1 MTLAPQNDR
10 EHTGRAVARG
20 SALARRATMVL
31 AVLFGLSL
39 RALLPVFGIVST
51 LDGLF
56 PDLGLIPPVFGQA
69 VPEHSY
75 RLEDERNTIEIFRE
89 ASASVVFITNT
100 QIRRS
105 AFSRNVMEVPRG
117 SGSGFVWDRRGHI
130 VTNFHVI
137 EGGDEFTV
145 TLSDGS
151 THDAEVVGF
160 DATKDIAVLR
170 IEPPRSGLSPVEP
183 GDTRELLVGQKV
195 IAIGNP
201 FGLDQTLTTGVVS
214 ALGREIRSVGTRPI
228 TDVIQTDASINP
240 GNSGGPLL
248 DSSGRLIG
256 MNTAIYSTSGS
267 SAGIGFAVPA
277 TTISRIVPQL
287 IEFGR
292 TQRAGLGV
300 TLISDDLAQRW
311 GIKGVIINEV
321 NRGSAADEAG
331 LRGTS
336 QNARREI
343 DLGDIIVGV
352 DELEVAVYDDLYK
365 ALDRRNPGDVVTL
378 HFRRGDHLHEAR
390 VRLQRLP

>member
-1 MTLAPQNDR
+1 MDR
-10 EHTGRAVARG
+10 A
-20 SALARRATMVL
+20 SLVL
-31 AVLFGLSL
+31 ALLLGVSL
-39 RALLPVFGIVST
+39 RVVLPVFGLVST

-56 PDLGLIPPVFGQA
+56 PQLGWIQPVFGQSLD
-69 VPEHSY
+69 EHSY
-75 RLEDERNTIEIFRE
+75 LLEDERNTIEIFRE

-105 AFSRNVMEVPRG
+105 MFSRNVMEVPRG
-117 SGSGFVWDRRGHI
+117 SGSGFVWDRKGHV

-151 THDAEVVGF
+151 THDAKVVGA
-160 DATKDIAVLR
+160 DITKDIAVLE
-170 IEPPRSGLSPVEP
+170 IEPPRNGLTPVKP

-214 ALGREIRSVGTRPI
+214 ALGREIRSVGNRPI

-267 SAGIGFAVPA
+267 SAGIGFAVPV
-277 TTISRIVPQL
+277 TTIKRVVPQL

-292 TQRAGLGV
+292 TERAGLGV
-300 TLISDDLAQRW
+300 TLVSDDLAQRW
-311 GIKGVIINEV
+311 GVSGVIINEV
-321 NRGSAADEAG
+321 QPGSAAADAG
-331 LRGTS
+331 LRGTT
-336 QNARREI
+336 QNSRREI
-343 DLGDIIVGV
+343 SLGDVIVGV

-365 ALDRRNPGDVVTL
+365 ALDRRNPGDLVTL
-378 HFRRGDHLHEAR
+378 RYRRGDHLHEAK
-390 VRLQRLP
+390 VQLQRLP